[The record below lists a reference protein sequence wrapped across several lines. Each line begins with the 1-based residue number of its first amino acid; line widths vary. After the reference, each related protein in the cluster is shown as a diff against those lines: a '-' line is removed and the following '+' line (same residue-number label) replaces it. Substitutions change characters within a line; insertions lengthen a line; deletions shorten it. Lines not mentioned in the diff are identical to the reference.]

1 MQKFYKPSR
10 FAVVYVIMA
19 LLLGIYMTT
28 LYKIQIYD
36 TAADENAWLARN
48 TTRQGSTLTANR
60 GDILDR
66 YGNVLVSTR
75 AAYNIALS
83 GDALLDRDDAND
95 IILRLIHSA
104 VEYGISYTDTFP
116 VTQGAPFAY
125 LSDMTDTQKDL
136 LNRYLKRFEYFGK
149 DQNISAS
156 DLIIKMKEHYGIDY
170 TTNITDA
177 RLIIGVRYEME
188 LRAIKSMNPYVFASD
203 VNTDFLTLLKEQQQK
218 YQGVNIE
225 TSAVRVYHTTYA
237 AHLLG
242 YIGKMNAEE
251 YAAYKDLDYSYSS
264 MIGKSGAELA
274 FEKYLHGTDGKQVV
288 AKSDNGTV
296 IDIATIKEPVA
307 GNNVFLSI
315 DIGLQ
320 AVCEDSLA
328 AKINLINSERSEEDR
343 VTGGAVVVTD
353 VRTGEVLAC
362 CSYPTYDPATFMQNY
377 ADLSTNETK
386 PLYNR
391 ATMGAYNPGSTFKMV
406 TALSGF
412 KSGDITPATTYT
424 CTGKFTKYAGAG
436 SGFTPYCWNRAG
448 HGVENVVTA
457 LRDSCNVFFYWLGDT
472 IGIDAISA
480 TATDFGLGAK
490 TGIELP
496 ESAGTL
502 ATPEY
507 KKIKEGVA
515 WYAADNI
522 ITAIGQGY
530 NQFTPLQLANY
541 AATIANGGTRYPMT
555 MLSNIRSADF
565 STVVYQPEHKALGTV
580 SGSQYIP
587 YLQEGM
593 KLVASAPQGTASSIF
608 KNYQVPVAAKTGTV
622 QTGSTALLNN
632 GVFVCYAPADNPQI
646 AISIVVEKG
655 TSGST
660 IMEIA
665 RDIMDY
671 YFKEKP
677 SISVAQD
684 NTILP

>member
-10 FAVVYVIMA
+10 FAVIYVIMA
-19 LLLGIYMTT
+19 LLLVIYMTT

-48 TTRQGSTLTANR
+48 TTRQTSTLTANR

-75 AAYNIALS
+75 AAYNITLR
-83 GDALLDRDDAND
+83 DALLDRADAND

-104 VEYGISYTDTFP
+104 VGYGISYTDTFP
-116 VTQGAPFAY
+116 VTQGAPFTY
-125 LSDMTDTQKDL
+125 LSDMTDTQRDQ
-136 LNRYLKRFEYFGK
+136 LNAYLKRCKYFGA
-149 DQNISAS
+149 DQNITAS
-156 DLIIKMKEHYGIDY
+156 DLIVKMKERYGIDY

-188 LRAIKSMNPYVFASD
+188 LRSIKSLNPYVFAAD

-242 YIGKMNAEE
+242 YIGKMNADE
-251 YAAYKDLDYSYSS
+251 YATYKDQGYSYSS
-264 MIGKSGAELA
+264 MVGKSGAELA

-296 IDIATIKEPVA
+296 IDIATTKVPVA

-315 DIGLQ
+315 DLGLQ
-320 AVCEDSLA
+320 TVCEDSLA
-328 AKINLINSERSEEDR
+328 AKIDLINSDRTEEDR

-353 VRTGEVLAC
+353 VQTGEVLAS
-362 CSYPTYDPATFMQNY
+362 CSYPTYDPSTLNVNIS
-377 ADLSTNETK
+377 DLLNNKTQ

-391 ATMGAYNPGSTFKMV
+391 ATMGTYNPGSTFKMV
-406 TALSGF
+406 TALAGL
-412 KSGDITPATTYT
+412 KSGKITSQTTVFDS
-424 CTGKFTKYAGAG
+424 GKFTKYENYQ
-436 SGFTPYCWNRAG
+436 PVCWIYPTTGQG
-448 HGVENVVTA
+448 HGLENVVTA
-457 LRDSCNVFFYWLGDT
+457 LRDSCNYFFYWLGDT
-472 IGIDAISA
+472 IGIDAISE
-480 TATDFGLGAK
+480 TASDFGLGTK

-496 ESAGTL
+496 ENAGTV
-502 ATPEY
+502 ATPEN
-507 KKIKEGVA
+507 KKELLDDN
-515 WYAADNI
+515 WYAADNMI
-522 ITAIGQGY
+522 SAIGQDINY
-530 NQFTPLQLANY
+530 FTPVQLANY
-541 AATIANGGTRYPMT
+541 IATVANGGTHYALA
-555 MLSNIRSADF
+555 MLNYIRSADF
-565 STVVYQPEHKALGTV
+565 SSVVYQPQPKILNKIN
-580 SGSQYIP
+580 GSEYIP

-593 KLVASAPQGTASSIF
+593 KLVASDGTASAVF
-608 KNYQVPVAAKTGTV
+608 KNYSVPVAAKTGTV
-622 QTGSTALLNN
+622 QTSGGNAKLNN

-646 AISIVVEKG
+646 AIALVVEKG

-660 IMEIA
+660 IMKIA
-665 RDIMDY
+665 KDIMDY

-677 SISVAQD
+677 DINVAQE

>member
-10 FAVVYVIMA
+10 FAVIYVIMA

-48 TTRQGSTLTANR
+48 TTRQTVTLTANR

-75 AAYNIALS
+75 AAYNITLS
-83 GDALLDRDDAND
+83 HDALLDRDDAND

-104 VEYGISYTDTFP
+104 VGYGISYTDTFP
-116 VTQGAPFAY
+116 VTQGAPFTY
-125 LSDMTDTQKDL
+125 LSDMTDTQRDQ
-136 LNRYLKRFEYFGK
+136 LNAYLKRCKYFGA
-149 DQNISAS
+149 DQNITAS
-156 DLIIKMKEHYGIDY
+156 DLIVKMKERYGIDY

-188 LRAIKSMNPYVFASD
+188 LRSIKSMNPYVFASD
-203 VNTDFLTLLKEQQQK
+203 VSTDFLTLLKEQQQL

-251 YAAYKDLDYSYSS
+251 YATYKNQGYSYSS
-264 MIGKSGAELA
+264 MVGKAGAELA
-274 FEKYLHGTDGKQVV
+274 FEQYLHGTDGTQIV
-288 AKSDNGTV
+288 AKSENGTV
-296 IDIATIKEPVA
+296 IDIDTIKEPVA
-307 GNNVFLSI
+307 GNNVFLSV

-362 CSYPTYDPATFMQNY
+362 CSYPTYDPSTFMQNY
-377 ADLSTNETK
+377 DDLSTNKTK

-406 TALSGF
+406 TALSGL
-412 KSGDITPATTYT
+412 KSGDITPSTTYT
-424 CTGKFTKYAGAG
+424 CTGKFTKYENT
-436 SGFTPYCWNRAG
+436 GFAPYCWERSG
-448 HGVENVVTA
+448 HGPENVVTA
-457 LRDSCNVFFYWLGDT
+457 LRDSCNVFFYSLGDT
-472 IGIDAISA
+472 IGIDAISE
-480 TATDFGLGAK
+480 TATEFGLGAK

-496 ESAGTL
+496 ESAGVL

-507 KKIKEGVA
+507 KKNVVGET

-530 NQFTPLQLANY
+530 NQFTPVQLANY
-541 AATIANGGTRYPMT
+541 IATIANGGTRYPMT
-555 MLSNIRSADF
+555 MLSNIRNADF
-565 STVVYQPEHKALGTV
+565 STVVYEPTHKALGTI

-587 YLQEGM
+587 YLQQGM
-593 KLVASAPQGTASSIF
+593 KLVASQGTASSIF

-622 QTGSTALLNN
+622 QTGSSALLNN

-665 RDIMDY
+665 KDVMDY

-684 NTILP
+684 NVILP